1 MLLMKKNILRVIS
14 LLLVAGML
22 LAFCSCTQEI
32 LVRFVD
38 KDGNDLDFSSMS
50 IGGGSAVPA
59 NNSSESS
66 NTTPATTAA
75 PADNSGEAAPAPSG
89 DNGDNGEA
97 APVSNDTPASVPSG
111 KPPTK
116 DEVLDFYKAAVAKV
130 RDNAEA
136 SYHKKEYQVIGNLNI
151 TGIGAVDS
159 AIENVVAGY
168 ATTEEEAEDQFSEK
182 GSDDAK
188 HRFPPFTLTDYSKV
202 ASAECTESNG
212 NYKLTII
219 MQDEDTPKAGTF
231 LKEVTDSVLLWEDI
245 EKEVT
250 TNVKIIKDFSD
261 VHVIYKAYQIDAE
274 ITPDGKF
281 VTLDQHAH
289 VDISIGSAKILI
301 ATLKNKSGTMD
312 NYMKLWD
319 FQY

>member
-1 MLLMKKNILRVIS
+1 MKKNIIRVIS
-14 LLLVAGML
+14 LMLVAGML

-38 KDGNDLDFSSMS
+38 KDGNDLDFSAMAVNNA
-50 IGGGSAVPA
+50 AVPA
-59 NNSSESS
+59 NNSSEAPSTS
-66 NTTPATTAA
+66 PAPAAETPATETPAA
-75 PADNSGEAAPAPSG
+75 E
-89 DNGDNGEA
+89 
-97 APVSNDTPASVPSG
+97 TPASETPAAETPASETPAASSTG
-111 KPPTK
+111 KPSTK
-116 DEVLDFYKAAVAKV
+116 DEVLDFYKSAVARV

-168 ATTEEEAEDQFSEK
+168 ATKEEDAEDQFSEK

-202 ASAECTESNG
+202 ASAECTEANG
-212 NYKLTII
+212 NYKITII

-250 TNVKIIKDFSD
+250 TNVKIVSDFND
-261 VHVIYKAYQIDAE
+261 VHVVYKGYKIEAE

-281 VTLDQHAH
+281 VTLDQTAH
-289 VDISIGSAKILI
+289 VDIAIGSAKILI
-301 ATLKNKSGTMD
+301 ATLKNKSGTLD

>member
-1 MLLMKKNILRVIS
+1 MKKNVLRALS

-38 KDGNDLDFSSMS
+38 KDGNDIDFSGLS
-50 IGGGSAVPA
+50 IGGGAVPA
-59 NNSSESS
+59 NNTSSD
-66 NTTPATTAA
+66 TPTAA
-75 PADNSGEAAPAPSG
+75 PTTSAAPSDSGDTTAAPSG
-89 DNGDNGEA
+89 DNTADTSSA
-97 APVSNDTPASVPSG
+97 TPAPTG
-111 KPPTK
+111 KPTTK
-116 DEVLDFYKAAVAKV
+116 DEVMDFYKAAVARV

-188 HRFPPFTLTDYSKV
+188 RRFPPCTLTDYSKV

-212 NYKLTII
+212 NYKITII
-219 MQDEDTPKAGTF
+219 MQDEDTPKGGSF

-245 EKEVT
+245 ETEVT
-250 TNVKIIKDFSD
+250 TNVKIIKDFND
-261 VHVIYKAYQIDAE
+261 VHVIYKGYQIDAE

>member
-1 MLLMKKNILRVIS
+1 MKKKILKALS
-14 LLLVAGML
+14 LILVAGML

-38 KDGNDLDFSSMS
+38 KDGNDLDFSGIA
-50 IGGGSAVPA
+50 IGGTAVPA
-59 NNSSESS
+59 NNSSSDSS
-66 NTTPATTAA
+66 SAAPAAQTPATEA
-75 PADNSGEAAPAPSG
+75 PAAE
-89 DNGDNGEA
+89 
-97 APVSNDTPASVPSG
+97 TPAAETPAAETPAAETPAAENTASSG
-111 KPPTK
+111 KPSTK
-116 DEVLDFYKAAVAKV
+116 DEVLDFYKSAVSRV

-136 SYHKKEYQVIGNLNI
+136 SYHKKEYQTVGALNI
-151 TGIGAVDS
+151 TGIGMVDS
-159 AIENVVAGY
+159 AIEKAVAGY
-168 ATTEEEAEDQFSEK
+168 VTTEESAEDQFSEK

-188 HRFPPFTLTDYSKV
+188 RRFPPFTLTDYSKV
-202 ASAECTESNG
+202 ADAKCEEVNG
-212 NYKLTII
+212 NYKITII
-219 MQDEDTPKAGTF
+219 MQDEDTPKGGTF

-250 TNVKIIKDFSD
+250 TNVKIISDFSD
-261 VHVIYKAYQIDAE
+261 VHVIYKGYEIVAE

-289 VDISIGSAKILI
+289 VDIKIGSAKILI
-301 ATLKNKSGTMD
+301 ATLKDKSGVMD

>member
-1 MLLMKKNILRVIS
+1 MKKNVLRILS
-14 LLLVAGML
+14 LVLVASML

-38 KDGNDLDFSSMS
+38 KDGNDLDLGGIS
-50 IGGGSAVPA
+50 IGGGTAVPA
-59 NNSSESS
+59 NNTSDTPTAAPTTSAASSDSGDT
-66 NTTPATTAA
+66 NDTTAA
-75 PADNSGEAAPAPSG
+75 PSGE
-89 DNGDNGEA
+89 
-97 APVSNDTPASVPSG
+97 DTPADTPAAENTASTAG
-111 KPPTK
+111 KPSTK
-116 DEVLDFYKAAVAKV
+116 DEVLDFYKAAVARV

-136 SYHKKEYQVIGNLNI
+136 SYHKKEYQTVGSLNI

-168 ATTEEEAEDQFSEK
+168 VTTEEAAEDQFSEK

-202 ASAECTESNG
+202 ASADCVESGG
-212 NYKLTII
+212 NSKITII
-219 MQDEDTPKAGTF
+219 MQDEDTPKGGTF

-245 EKEVT
+245 ETEVT
-250 TNVKIIKDFSD
+250 TNVKIIKDFQD
-261 VHVIYKAYQIDAE
+261 VHVIYKGYQIDAE

-281 VTLDQHAH
+281 ITLDQHAH
-289 VDISIGSAKILI
+289 VDITIGSAKILI

>member
-1 MLLMKKNILRVIS
+1 MKKSVLRVLS
-14 LLLVAGML
+14 LILVAGML

-38 KDGNDLDFSSMS
+38 EKGNDLDLSGIS

-59 NNSSESS
+59 NNSASS
-66 NTTPATTAA
+66 DTPAATPAA
-75 PADNSGEAAPAPSG
+75 TEAPAADNSGDSAATPAADNSGDSAAAPA
-89 DNGDNGEA
+89 
-97 APVSNDTPASVPSG
+97 ASTG
-111 KPPTK
+111 KPSTK
-116 DEVLDFYKAAVAKV
+116 DEVIDFYKAAVARI

-136 SYHKKEYQVIGNLNI
+136 SYHKKEYQTVGSLNI
-151 TGIGAVDS
+151 TGISMVDS
-159 AIENVVAGY
+159 AIEKAVAGY
-168 ATTEEEAEDQFSEK
+168 VTTEEAAEDQFSEK

-188 HRFPPFTLTDYSKV
+188 RRFPPFTLTDYSKV
-202 ASAECTESNG
+202 ASAECTEANG
-212 NYKLTII
+212 NYKITII
-219 MQDEDTPKAGTF
+219 MQDEDTPKGGTF

-250 TNVKIIKDFSD
+250 TNVKIISDFD
-261 VHVIYKAYQIDAE
+261 NVHVIYKGYQIDAE

-289 VDISIGSAKILI
+289 VDITIGSAKILI
-301 ATLKNKSGTMD
+301 ATLKDKSGTMD

>member
-1 MLLMKKNILRVIS
+1 MKKNILRVVS
-14 LLLVAGML
+14 LMLVAGLL

-38 KDGNDLDFSSMS
+38 KDGNDLDFSGMAIS
-50 IGGGSAVPA
+50 GAVPA
-59 NNSSESS
+59 NSSTE
-66 NTTPATTAA
+66 TPAA
-75 PADNSGEAAPAPSG
+75 PAATE
-89 DNGDNGEA
+89 
-97 APVSNDTPASVPSG
+97 TPAAETPAAETPAAETPAAETPAAETPAAASTG
-111 KPPTK
+111 KPSTK
-116 DEVLDFYKAAVAKV
+116 DEVLNFYKNAVARV

-168 ATTEEEAEDQFSEK
+168 ATKEEDAEDQFSEK

-188 HRFPPFTLTDYSKV
+188 RRFPPFTLTDYSKV
-202 ASAECTESNG
+202 ASAECTEANG
-212 NYKLTII
+212 NYKITII

-250 TNVKIIKDFSD
+250 TNVKIVKDFND
-261 VHVIYKAYQIDAE
+261 VHVVYKGYKIEAE

-281 VTLDQHAH
+281 VTLDQTAH
-289 VDISIGSAKILI
+289 VDIAIGSAKILI
-301 ATLKNKSGTMD
+301 ATLKNKSGTLD

>member
-1 MLLMKKNILRVIS
+1 MKGVYFLMKKNVLRIIS
-14 LLLVAGML
+14 LMLVAGLL

-38 KDGNDLDFSSMS
+38 KDGNDLDFSSM
-50 IGGGSAVPA
+50 AVPA
-59 NNSSESS
+59 ANNASSE
-66 NTTPATTAA
+66 TPSAA
-75 PADNSGEAAPAPSG
+75 PATQAPAA
-89 DNGDNGEA
+89 E
-97 APVSNDTPASVPSG
+97 TPAAETPAAETPAAETPAAETPAASSTG
-111 KPPTK
+111 KPSTK
-116 DEVLDFYKAAVAKV
+116 DEVLDFYKNAVARV

-168 ATTEEEAEDQFSEK
+168 ATKEEDAEDQFSEK

-188 HRFPPFTLTDYSKV
+188 RRFPPFTLTDYSKV
-202 ASAECTESNG
+202 ASAECTEANG
-212 NYKLTII
+212 NYKITII

-250 TNVKIIKDFSD
+250 TNVKIVKDFSD
-261 VHVIYKAYQIDAE
+261 VHVVYKGYKIEAE

-281 VTLDQHAH
+281 VTLNQTAH
-289 VDISIGSAKILI
+289 VDIAIGSAKILI
-301 ATLKNKSGTMD
+301 ATLKNKSGTLD